1 MQQTDLDLAPL
12 KSELSWSALVRFVKI
27 TVGLFFFEIIVFQQ
41 KLEIMESQNDL
52 VWTLR
57 IIWFNP
63 PALDKTSSTI

>member
-63 PALDKTSSTI
+63 PALDKTPSTI